1 MSGPAPPLN
10 IEDSAPRLDAQGAY
24 LRLQSVS
31 IFVRDLDR
39 SVRFYVDQ
47 LGFNLAFDARN
58 QPKRPWVAVAPPDGS
73 ANLTLCEP
81 EPDSAECKLIGRA
94 TQVAF
99 VTEDVVAKFRE
110 WRRRGVEFLSTPRLR
125 RLQPRVK
132 VVASGSQNPERAPIW
147 GGIFTRFKDPDGNSF
162 LLVSFDEVSREIEAH
177 RRARA
182 ERLES
187 ERRAAQEMEIAMQVQ
202 ARLFP
207 QSLPPL
213 RSLEYAGICLQAR
226 PVGGD
231 YYDFLDLGHD
241 RLGLVV
247 GDVAGKGIAAALLM
261 ANLQANLRSQC
272 VMASDQPERFLHSA
286 NQLFYENTVDSAYA
300 TLFFAEY
307 CDAER
312 RLRYANC
319 GHVSGLLLRSEGTLE
334 RLSST
339 CTVLGLFR
347 EWNCA
352 LSECQLF
359 PGDTLALYTDGI
371 TESFSAMGEE
381 FGEHRLSTTLLS
393 HSGLP
398 ARALLEAIVGAVRSF
413 SPQEQHDDI
422 TLIIARCR
430 DS

>member
-1 MSGPAPPLN
+1 M
-10 IEDSAPRLDAQGAY
+10 
-24 LRLQSVS
+24 RLQSVA

-39 SVRFYVDQ
+39 SLPFYVDQ
-47 LGFNLAFDARN
+47 LGFSLVFDARSQN
-58 QPKRPWVAVAPPDGS
+58 VRPWVVVAPPDGN
-73 ANLTLCEP
+73 ATVVLRVP
-81 EPDSAECKLIGRA
+81 EPGSAECKLIGRA

-99 VTEDVVAKFRE
+99 VTDDVVAKFRE
-110 WRRRGVEFLSTPRLR
+110 WRRCGVEFQSTPRLR
-125 RLQPRVK
+125 RLRHRVIAA
-132 VVASGSQNPERAPIW
+132 ASGSPNQDHAPIW

-162 LLVSFDEVSREIEAH
+162 SLVSFDEVSREIEAQ

-182 ERLES
+182 GRLES

-213 RSLEYAGICLQAR
+213 RTLEYAGICLQAR

-307 CDAER
+307 CDVER

-319 GHVSGLLLRSEGTLE
+319 GHVSGFLLRGNGALE

-339 CTVLGLFR
+339 CTVLGLFK
-347 EWNCA
+347 EWECA
-352 LSECQLF
+352 LAECRLL

-371 TESFSAMGEE
+371 TESFSATGEE
-381 FGEHRLSTTLLS
+381 FGEQRLCAALQNCSEM
-393 HSGLP
+393 P
-398 ARALLEAIVGAVRSF
+398 AQNLLEAIVGAVRSF

-422 TLIIARCR
+422 TLIVAKCR